1 MQRTLTIGFIFALL
15 GLLVWLV
22 GFWEPTANL
31 QQCEQSPP
39 LAEPPSGGDF
49 TLESAQ
55 GTVNLREF
63 RNQVVLL
70 YFGYTWCPDICPTSL
85 GLASLALD
93 SLTPEELARVQ
104 SLFVSVDPE
113 RDTLQRLKEYAGY
126 FHPKILGLTGT
137 PEQVARV
144 ARQYG
149 AAYRK
154 VVQVSETGYVVDHSA
169 DTYLIDRQGNL
180 VEVIPHGTPP
190 QELVK
195 LIRRYLD
202 GSDP

>member
-1 MQRTLTIGFIFALL
+1 MQRTLIIGFILGLL

-22 GFWEPTANL
+22 GYWEPAAEST
-31 QQCEQSPP
+31 QCEQAPT
-39 LAEPPSGGDF
+39 LAEPPVGGDF
-49 TLESAQ
+49 TLDSAQ
-55 GTVNLREF
+55 GPVGLMDF
-63 RNQVVLL
+63 RGQVVLL

-85 GLASLALD
+85 GLTSLALD
-93 SLTPEELARVQ
+93 DLNPAELARVQ
-104 SLFVSVDPE
+104 SLFVSVDPA
-113 RDTLQRLKEYAGY
+113 RDTLQRLKEYVAY

-137 PEQVARV
+137 PDRLAKV

-169 DTYLIDRQGNL
+169 ETYLIDPRGRL
-180 VEVIPHGTPP
+180 VEVIPHGTTP
-190 QELVK
+190 QKLVG

-202 GSDP
+202 